1 MKRIEG
7 RDAGRLTRRERILL
21 GVLGILLLWTCVLR
35 LAIAPAQRRLDE
47 ASLALGEERTRRA
60 ACAEWLKMAWENRA
74 ELEETEKFFFQG
86 LTRASIETELL
97 GFARACGVDI
107 SRMELGE
114 PIQRT
119 EGIFEIHVSAELDG
133 ESVEKLCH
141 LAREID
147 GQEKSVFLT
156 DFLAEAGEDGK
167 AEGKMEVVYCYEM
180 DEQNGITGILND

>member
-47 ASLALGEERTRRA
+47 ARLALGEERTRRA

-114 PIQRT
+114 PIQRA

-141 LAREID
+141 LAQEID